1 MNPFAIH
8 FETQCIKYKIMI
20 LIQGIS
26 IDENDITISFE
37 CEILK
42 KSLLSSFKEKKP
54 IFVFSTFGQNLNL
67 NAKCKLFFFSF

>member
-1 MNPFAIH
+1 
-8 FETQCIKYKIMI
+8 MI

-26 IDENDITISFE
+26 IDENDITLFLE
-37 CEILK
+37 CETLT

-54 IFVFSTFGQNLNL
+54 IFVFSIFGQNLIL